1 MGSFL
6 QKVILDNTIQSYL
19 VCFGT
24 ILLVLLIKRYL
35 SRYIAGLIFGF
46 IKRAQWQLDKKAFI
60 ELLVRPLSVFLFL
73 LISLIALDKLNY
85 PKVLEFEIYHKVPF
99 RQIVESIA
107 KAIMVISFIWLL
119 LRTID
124 FIALLMEQKANL
136 TADLTDNQLVVFF
149 KDFFKVII
157 IIIGFLMLLAFSF
170 DRDIGTLL
178 AGFGIVGAA
187 MALAARESLENL
199 IASFII
205 FFDKPFTVGD
215 LVKVQNITG
224 TVEKIGLRST
234 RVRTDQKTFVTVP
247 NKQMVDSIMDNLSL
261 RTQRRVD
268 LKLDISLSTT
278 AADVAATVTGIRDII
293 KKYPS
298 VESSNVYMTDIV
310 SNAYVITIEYY
321 TAPIPIK
328 DFNLQRQNINLD
340 ILKLLEAKK
349 VELAGLNTE
358 IKLSGNFAADI
369 KDGFSARGENS

>member
-6 QKVILDNTIQSYL
+6 DKVILSNTIQAYL
-19 VCFGT
+19 VCIGT
-24 ILLVLLIKRYL
+24 IMLVLLIKRYL

-46 IKRAQWQLDKKAFI
+46 IKRAQWQLDKKAFVD
-60 ELLVRPLSVFLFL
+60 LLVRPLGIFLFL

-99 RQIVESIA
+99 RQIVESVA
-107 KAIMVISFIWLL
+107 KAIMVIAFIWLL

-124 FIALLMEQKANL
+124 FIALLMEQRANL

-170 DRDIGTLL
+170 NRDIGTLL

-234 RVRTDQKTFVTVP
+234 RVRTDQKTYVTVP

-261 RTQRRVD
+261 RSQRRVD
-268 LKLDISLSTT
+268 LKLEISLSASAT
-278 AADVAATVTGIRDII
+278 DMAATVTGIQEII
-293 KKYPS
+293 AKYPA
-298 VESSNVYMTDIV
+298 VESSTVFMSDILP
-310 SNAYVITIEYY
+310 NAYVVVVEYY

-340 ILKLLEAKK
+340 ILKLLEVKK

-358 IKLSGNFAADI
+358 VKLSGNFAADI
-369 KDGFSARGENS
+369 KDSLSPRGENS